1 MTVVDMAAR
10 IQEIRTTL
18 GLPVAGHAPM
28 SGTSA
33 TGFADTLESALK
45 STGSPDGG
53 VTGDDVVVAA
63 KRYLGV
69 PYRFGG
75 SDPESGL
82 DCSGFV
88 QRAYADLGIRLP
100 RVAKDQAKEGV
111 AVPSLAMARPGDL
124 VAFNSP
130 VSHIGIYV
138 GDNKMIVAPHT
149 GDHVKIQTIYGT
161 PSAIRRIL
169 PDGSAPPVPGASATS
184 QAAGRATAVR
194 PAMRPATLNSTV
206 PYAELFRAAG
216 AKYGVSPTLL
226 AATAQVESNY
236 NAKAVSRA
244 GAKGLMQI
252 MPATA
257 ASLGID
263 PLDPTQAV
271 DGAARILAGNLKA
284 FESVPLAV
292 AAYNAGS
299 GAVRKYNGIPPFAE
313 TTAYVP
319 KIQAAVAELTRRGF
333 A

>member
-18 GLPVAGHAPM
+18 GLPVLGRAAMAGP
-28 SGTSA
+28 SA
-33 TGFADTLESALK
+33 TGFADTLGSALQ
-45 STGSPDGG
+45 SAGADGG
-53 VTGDDVVVAA
+53 EVTGDDVVSAA

-75 SDPESGL
+75 SNPESGL

-88 QRAYADLGIRLP
+88 QRAYADLGIKLP

-111 AVPSLAMARPGDL
+111 AVPSLAKARPGDL

-138 GDNKMIVAPHT
+138 GNNAMIVAPHT
-149 GDHVKIQTIYGT
+149 GDHVKIQTISTT

-169 PDGSAPPVPGASATS
+169 PDGSAPPVPGANATS
-184 QAAGRATAVR
+184 AAAHRAAAVR
-194 PAMRPATLNSTV
+194 PAALGSTV
-206 PYAELFRAAG
+206 PYAELFKASG

-226 AATAQVESNY
+226 AAVAQVESNY
-236 NAKAVSRA
+236 NSRAVSRA

-263 PLDPTQAV
+263 PLDPKQAV
-271 DGAARILAGNLKA
+271 DGAARILASNLKT
-284 FESVPLAV
+284 FDSWPLAV
-292 AAYNAGS
+292 AAYNAGG
-299 GAVRKYNGIPPFAE
+299 GAVRRYNGIPPYPE
-313 TTAYVP
+313 TMAYVP
-319 KIQAAVAELTRRGF
+319 KVRAAVAELSRRGF
-333 A
+333 G